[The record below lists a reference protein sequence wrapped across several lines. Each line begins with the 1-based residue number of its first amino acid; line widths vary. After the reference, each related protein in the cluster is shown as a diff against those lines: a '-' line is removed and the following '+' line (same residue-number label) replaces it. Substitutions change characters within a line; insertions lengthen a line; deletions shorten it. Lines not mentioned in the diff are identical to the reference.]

1 MDMRYS
7 GGCISRYGVRGYDG
21 RYVASGYGGCGLY
34 DISMVD
40 RMMMTKFRPIAPR
53 PVASAS
59 GSGDSLTDLGGVS
72 TRSKRKYVKVKS
84 LNKKKD
90 NDGKKRKVVVIK
102 SPERAAC
109 GGERVV
115 TLPLMPET
123 PDRKENNH
131 QMMVHDSRTRS
142 SPMLLSFGN
151 NSHDETSRE
160 SHVQTRTYLS
170 QKTIHENSD
179 YGIAAINQ
187 VTSSYKPQT
196 VSYVTVEHVTKA
208 KVDSGL
214 VGWREMENDSCPR
227 FVSENNGDRVVW
239 CNKAYKEMVAGG
251 DHVMVVRED
260 GELPTAFTCNVKVTC
275 RGSMGCLMVPCDAWR
290 LEGGG
295 YAWRLDVKA
304 ALCLGR

>member
-7 GGCISRYGVRGYDG
+7 GGCISRYGVRGYHG
-21 RYVASGYGGCGLY
+21 RYDASGYAGCGLY

-40 RMMMTKFRPIAPR
+40 RMMMTRFRPIAPR
-53 PVASAS
+53 PVASVS
-59 GSGDSLTDLGGVS
+59 GSGDSLTDLGGLS

-84 LNKKKD
+84 INKKKD
-90 NDGKKRKVVVIK
+90 NDGKKRKVMVIK
-102 SPERAAC
+102 SPDRAAC

-170 QKTIHENSD
+170 QKI
-179 YGIAAINQ
+179 YGFAANH
-187 VTSSYKPQT
+187 VTTCKPQT
-196 VSYVTVEHVTKA
+196 VSYLTVEHVTKA

-251 DHVMVVRED
+251 DHVVVVRED
-260 GELPTAFTCNVKVTC
+260 GELPVAFTCNVKVTC
-275 RGSMGCLMVPCDAWR
+275 RGSMGCLTVPCDAWR
-290 LEGGG
+290 LERG